1 MQDVADRIQWIL
13 QEFSLTASEFAE
25 RVGIQASAVTH
36 FLNRRNAPSY
46 LVTCAI
52 LRAFPSLQAEWFML
66 GVGEALKSSP
76 VPEGQTPAAVRQPL
90 PAPPSTL
97 FAGLDNAA
105 DDGILGSTSATAV
118 APTRGE
124 AAAQDES
131 TPSPSAKS
139 RSPQPVASPEP
150 EPEESPQAVPG
161 GKSPSPALPPL
172 PTVDP
177 AYASDAKTEEAPAR
191 YAQPDSSTPSPLDT
205 PVGARIVTNVN
216 TESPRRVVR
225 SEESGYYAG
234 EVRPGKSQPST
245 TPAALPMPRRVL
257 LLYPD
262 NTFELFTPRA
272 DAGAKD

>member
-52 LRAFPSLQAEWFML
+52 LRAFPTLQAEWFML
-66 GVGEALKSSP
+66 GAGEALKSSP
-76 VPEGQTPAAVRQPL
+76 VPGDQTRAAVRQPL
-90 PAPPSTL
+90 PASPSTL
-97 FAGLDNAA
+97 FAGHDTAA
-105 DDGILGSTSATAV
+105 DASIHRSTSATAV

-124 AAAQDES
+124 TAAQDES

-139 RSPQPVASPEP
+139 RSPQPAASP

-177 AYASDAKTEEAPAR
+177 ACASDAKTEEAPAR
-191 YAQPDSSTPSPLDT
+191 YAQPDSPTPSPLDT
-205 PVGARIVTNVN
+205 PVGARTITDVN
-216 TESPRRVVR
+216 TESPRQVVR
-225 SEESGYYAG
+225 SEESGYYAEG
-234 EVRPGKSQPST
+234 ARPGKSQPSA

-262 NTFELFTPRA
+262 GTFEFFTPRA
-272 DAGAKD
+272 DAGAQD

>member
-52 LRAFPSLQAEWFML
+52 LRAFPTLQAEWFML
-66 GVGEALKSSP
+66 GAGEALKSSP
-76 VPEGQTPAAVRQPL
+76 VPEGHTRATVQQPL
-90 PAPPSTL
+90 PASPGTL
-97 FAGLDNAA
+97 FAGHDTAA
-105 DDGILGSTSATAV
+105 DASIHRSTSATAV
-118 APTRGE
+118 APTQGE
-124 AAAQDES
+124 TAAQDES

-139 RSPQPVASPEP
+139 HSPQ
-150 EPEESPQAVPG
+150 PEESPQAVPG
-161 GKSPSPALPPL
+161 DKSPSPALPPL

-177 AYASDAKTEEAPAR
+177 ACASGTKAEEAPAR
-191 YAQPDSSTPSPLDT
+191 YAQPDSPTPPPLDT
-205 PVGARIVTNVN
+205 PVGAHVVTNVN
-216 TESPRRVVR
+216 AEQPCQVMR
-225 SEESGYYAG
+225 SKESGYYAG
-234 EVRPGKSQPST
+234 ETRPGKSQPSA

-262 NTFELFTPRA
+262 GTFEFFTPRA
-272 DAGAKD
+272 DAGAQD